1 MLWKMP
7 AALDLK
13 QMSRPEKIMLME
25 EIWQDLSADEQ
36 EVESPSWHGEIIAER
51 IAKDE
56 EGKATFLTLEEL
68 QARLATKTS

>member
-1 MLWKMP
+1 MP
-7 AALDLK
+7 TTLDLK
-13 QMSRPEKIMLME
+13 QMSRPEKVRLME

-51 IAKDE
+51 TAKVE

-68 QARLATKTS
+68 QARLATKSS

>member
-1 MLWKMP
+1 MP
-7 AALDLK
+7 AILDLK
-13 QMSRPEKIMLME
+13 QMSRPEKVRLME

-51 IAKDE
+51 IAKVE

>member
-1 MLWKMP
+1 MP
-7 AALDLK
+7 AILDLK
-13 QMSRPEKIMLME
+13 QMSRLEKVRLME

-51 IAKDE
+51 IAKVE

>member
-1 MLWKMP
+1 MP
-7 AALDLK
+7 ATLDLK
-13 QMSRPEKIMLME
+13 QMSRSEKVRLME

-51 IAKDE
+51 TAKVE

-68 QARLATKTS
+68 QARLATKSS

>member
-1 MLWKMP
+1 MP
-7 AALDLK
+7 ATLDLK
-13 QMSRPEKIMLME
+13 QMSRPEKVRLME

-51 IAKDE
+51 TAKVK

-68 QARLATKTS
+68 QARLATKSS